1 MCEHLM
7 LRQGAYACPKYN
19 NTRMKRALVIAVVTH
34 LRTKCSLKEKYVAL
48 LFNLYVDPATNQ

>member
-7 LRQGAYACPKYN
+7 LRQDAYACPKYN
-19 NTRMKRALVIAVVTH
+19 NTRMKCALAIVMH
-34 LRTKCSLKEKYVAL
+34 LRTKYSLKEKYMAL